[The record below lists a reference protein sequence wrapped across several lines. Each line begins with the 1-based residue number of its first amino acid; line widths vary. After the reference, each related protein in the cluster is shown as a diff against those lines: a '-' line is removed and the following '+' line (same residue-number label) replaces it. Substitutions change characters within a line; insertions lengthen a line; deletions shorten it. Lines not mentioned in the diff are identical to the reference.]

1 MPRRAGPSRAP
12 REQMHDAPGPAP
24 PLHRFEWL
32 VREYSRLIRG
42 VVRKVAGDDAERIAD
57 DAEQEILLALWRQV
71 RQERPIASPVS
82 YIYRAAVRET
92 VRLVRAV
99 HAERGQR
106 LEAAKHAASAD
117 PDPLARLEG
126 TLAADRLRAALGELP
141 DDRRRAVQAHLAGL
155 SAEEIG
161 AVTGWS
167 YNRTRNLVAKGL
179 ADLRRRLRDS
189 SA

>member
-1 MPRRAGPSRAP
+1 
-12 REQMHDAPGPAP
+12 MHDDTRPEP
-24 PLHRFEWL
+24 PHRRFEGL

-42 VVRKVAGDDAERIAD
+42 VVRKVAGVNADRIAD
-57 DAEQEILLALWRQV
+57 DAEQEILLALWQQV
-71 RQERPIASPVS
+71 RQDRPIASPVS

-99 HAERGQR
+99 HADRLQR
-106 LEAAKHAASAD
+106 IETARHSPSAE
-117 PDPLARLEG
+117 PDPLARLEE
-126 TLAADRLRAALGELP
+126 TRAADRIRAALARLP

-179 ADLRRRLRDS
+179 ADLRRSLRDGEP
-189 SA
+189 